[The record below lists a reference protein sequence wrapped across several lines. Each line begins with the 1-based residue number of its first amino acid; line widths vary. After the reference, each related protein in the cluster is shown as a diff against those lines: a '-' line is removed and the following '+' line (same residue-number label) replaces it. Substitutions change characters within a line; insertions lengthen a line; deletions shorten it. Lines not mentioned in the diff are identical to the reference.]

1 MVIIWLRT
9 IAWAILRRWP
19 DSFADRIT
27 AAKIFG
33 VDEPSVVTEY
43 IYVEVPA
50 PAPVAE
56 GASEPVVEATLLVV
70 PKARLI
76 TPPGFKATFHDTLRR
91 NDPHSP
97 VSHVART

>member
-27 AAKIFG
+27 AAEIFG
-33 VDEPSVVTEY
+33 VDAPPVVTEY
-43 IYVEVPA
+43 VYVDA
-50 PAPVAE
+50 LAPVVTTHVLTPNRAI
-56 GASEPVVEATLLVV
+56 GTLTM
-70 PKARLI
+70 PAD
-76 TPPGFKATFHDTLRR
+76 FKAVFHDTLRR